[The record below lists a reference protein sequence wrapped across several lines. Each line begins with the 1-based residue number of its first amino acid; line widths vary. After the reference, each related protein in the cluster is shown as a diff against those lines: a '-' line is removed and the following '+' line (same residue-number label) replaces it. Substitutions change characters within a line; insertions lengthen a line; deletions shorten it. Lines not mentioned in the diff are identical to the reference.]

1 MPKAQRLKPPRDRD
15 PDAFVEPWSVKWLQ
29 RSLCLMAEESLIGA
43 LVRSTGTGLQ
53 RSLCLMAEERPN

>member
-29 RSLCLMAEESLIGA
+29 RSLCLMAEERAVAFGCENCIDFA
-43 LVRSTGTGLQ
+43 LFCEHVGPRS
-53 RSLCLMAEERPN
+53 